1 MSTLLI
7 TGLLCI
13 TCLIVGAL
21 FGSLVTS
28 EYSRWRAQRP
38 RPVAEDFDR
47 QNPINARSWE
57 PVEVDGRT
65 LYRLHP

>member
-1 MSTLLI
+1 MNI
-7 TGLLCI
+7 NAVFCVA
-13 TCLIVGAL
+13 CLIIGAL

-28 EYSRWRAQRP
+28 EYSRRRAQRA

-47 QNPINARSWE
+47 QNHINARSWE